1 MQIISGVDIKA
12 FDKLLA
18 SHKELAAHL
27 CKRSS
32 EDQAYDVGTFASGS
46 SK

>member
-1 MQIISGVDIKA
+1 MQIISSVDIRA

-32 EDQAYDVGTFASGS
+32 EDQAYDVGAFAPA
-46 SK
+46 SKK